1 MIYITRKLEFC
12 ASHRLFNPEYSD
24 EKNAEI
30 FGLCNNPNGHGHNYV
45 MEVTISGEVHPETGM
60 VLDLKAL
67 KELVHEEIILKVDH
81 KNLNVDVPFLKD
93 IIPTAENLAIHFWEV
108 LESKLEGGR
117 LHEIK
122 LYESERNF
130 VIYRGKSRER
140 AD

>member
-12 ASHRLFNPEYSD
+12 ASHRLYNPSFSD
-24 EKNAEI
+24 EKNEAT

-45 MEVTISGEVHPETGM
+45 MEVTVRGDVDPETGM

-67 KELVHEEIILKVDH
+67 KKLVNEEIILKVDH
-81 KNLNVDVPFLKD
+81 KNLNVDVPFLKG
-93 IIPTAENLAIHFWEV
+93 IIPTAENLAIQFWEV
-108 LESKLEGGR
+108 LENRLESGE

-122 LYESERNF
+122 LFESERNF

-140 AD
+140 VD

>member
-12 ASHRLFNPEYSD
+12 ASHRLYNPEYSD
-24 EKNAEI
+24 EKNAEV

-45 MEVTISGEVHPETGM
+45 MEVTVRGEVHPETGM

-67 KELVHEEIILKVDH
+67 KKLVNEEIILKVDH
-81 KNLNVDVPFLKD
+81 KNLNVDVPFLKG
-93 IIPTAENLAIHFWEV
+93 IIPTAENLAIHFWEA
-108 LESKLEGGR
+108 LEPKLGNGQ

-130 VIYRGKSRER
+130 VIYRGNSHER
-140 AD
+140 VD